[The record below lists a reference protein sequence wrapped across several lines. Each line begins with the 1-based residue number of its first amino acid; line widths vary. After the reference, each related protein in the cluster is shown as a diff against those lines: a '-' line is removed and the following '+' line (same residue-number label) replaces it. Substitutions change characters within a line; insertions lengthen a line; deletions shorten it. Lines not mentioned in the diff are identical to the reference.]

1 MVPLI
6 HTINPLIHIKASK
19 REWQSLLSFLQGFT
33 PLDLDYEPI
42 AGEQPSMSVLSRLNT
57 DSLLVRQ
64 LFISILL
71 LLHVDNA
78 LLFHTNFKLFAL
90 LSVQNLY
97 SVQCVLLWNMHT
109 LVTLSTEDLSDL
121 SWKFQFKIKYP
132 LLGWFEYFVLHH
144 MIQYMDAA

>member
-1 MVPLI
+1 
-6 HTINPLIHIKASK
+6 
-19 REWQSLLSFLQGFT
+19 
-33 PLDLDYEPI
+33 
-42 AGEQPSMSVLSRLNT
+42 MSVLSRLNT

-121 SWKFQFKIKYP
+121 RWKFQFSFGFP
-132 LLGWFEYFVLHH
+132 F
-144 MIQYMDAA
+144 